1 MKNYK
6 KLGTLALAALMLT
19 GCGKETGIGKEI
31 VKLDYQ
37 LDCLTQLKT
46 GSIDVAIIDS
56 VMAGYYTSKGEFSND
71 LCVVDNLVLA
81 TEQYG
86 IATRK
91 NDLAFMEK
99 INEGLVGTVTNGS
112 MASIGT
118 YFGVTDSLAI
128 SASSTYTK
136 GATDNSWN
144 KIVQSGN
151 IVIGYTVF
159 APIAYEDATNNYSG
173 NAFTG
178 FDIEL
183 ARAVTAYLNTTYS
196 TSLTVSFVEIDWDAK
211 EALLTNGTIDLI
223 WNGLTITEERKAN
236 MAISIPYMNNKQVAV
251 VKKEDKAKFTT
262 KDSLKDAVIGVEGG
276 SAGEDVA
283 LGK

>member
-1 MKNYK
+1 MKNFK
-6 KLGTLALAALMLT
+6 KMGTTVLAVLLLT

-37 LDCLTQLKT
+37 LDCLTQLKN

-56 VMAGYYTSKGEFSND
+56 VMAGYYTSKGDFSND
-71 LCVVDNLVLA
+71 LCVVNDLVLA

-86 IATRK
+86 IAGRK
-91 NDLAFMEK
+91 NDLAFIEK
-99 INEGLVGTVTNGS
+99 INEGLKGTVTNAKMGEI
-112 MASIGT
+112 AT

-128 SASSTYTK
+128 TSSTTYTT

-151 IVIGYTVF
+151 IVVGYTVF
-159 APIAYEDATNNYSG
+159 APIAYEDTTNNFSG
-173 NAFTG
+173 NKFTG

-183 ARAVTAYLNTTYS
+183 ARAVTTYLNTTYS
-196 TSLTVSFVEIDWDAK
+196 TNLTVSFVEIDWDAK

-223 WNGLTITEERKAN
+223 WNGLTITEERQNN
-236 MAISIPYMNNKQVAV
+236 MAISLPYMNNKQVAV
-251 VKKEDKAKFTT
+251 VKKADKDKYTT
-262 KDSLKDAVIGVEGG
+262 KDSLKDAIIGVEAG